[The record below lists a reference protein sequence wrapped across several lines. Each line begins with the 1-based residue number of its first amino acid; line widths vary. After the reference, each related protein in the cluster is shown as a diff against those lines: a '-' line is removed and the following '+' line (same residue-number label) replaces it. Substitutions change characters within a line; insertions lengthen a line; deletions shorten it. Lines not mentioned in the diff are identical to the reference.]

1 MEEVT
6 LKLRS
11 ESAKEDTEKGIRRKK
26 KGRGNRSA
34 KVRDNL
40 SPIKKLKKISL

>member
-11 ESAKEDTEKGIRRKK
+11 ESAKEDTEKGVRRKK
-26 KGRGNRSA
+26 REEETDLQR
-34 KVRDNL
+34 L
-40 SPIKKLKKISL
+40 EIICHL